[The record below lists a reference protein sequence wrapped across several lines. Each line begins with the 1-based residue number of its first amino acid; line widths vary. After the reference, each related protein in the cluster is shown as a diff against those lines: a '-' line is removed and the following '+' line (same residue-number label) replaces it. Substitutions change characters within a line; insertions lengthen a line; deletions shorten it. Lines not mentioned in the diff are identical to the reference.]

1 MGVALLLPFFV
12 AYGHFLLKRIVVII
26 TDTLEMFLPLQT
38 SSGLVQLPKPYF
50 LNNSCTVNHG
60 LQPKFTLVSHK
71 KSLQFWIFFRSNLPQ
86 FWIFLSR
93 PHSAELW
100 PRQRKTTGRSAERK
114 LRLRSGQNI
123 QPCAG
128 WDIKEIQKSFHQ
140 YQRSLTKIL
149 LRQTCI
155 CCFFTFCLFLLLWA
169 GSLLSQNPFSS
180 SLQIFCKYLASILQ
194 IFSFSVS
201 QFPPKSKSAQ
211 PLLANICPQGACC
224 GCDS

>member
-71 KSLQFWIFFRSNLPQ
+71 KSLQFWKFFRSNLPQ
-86 FWIFLSR
+86 FWIFPFR

-100 PRQRKTTGRSAERK
+100 PRQRKTTGHSAEWK
-114 LRLRSGQNI
+114 LHLRSGQNI
-123 QPCAG
+123 QHCAG
-128 WDIKEIQKSFHQ
+128 FD
-140 YQRSLTKIL
+140 SLIKIL
-149 LRQTCI
+149 HYQTCI

-201 QFPPKSKSAQ
+201 QFPPGSK
-211 PLLANICPQGACC
+211 LELITFVTIIAN
-224 GCDS
+224 

>member
-1 MGVALLLPFFV
+1 M
-12 AYGHFLLKRIVVII
+12 KIVINQGASKTKI
-26 TDTLEMFLPLQT
+26 
-38 SSGLVQLPKPYF
+38 
-50 LNNSCTVNHG
+50 
-60 LQPKFTLVSHK
+60 
-71 KSLQFWIFFRSNLPQ
+71 LPQ
-86 FWIFLSR
+86 FWIFPSL

-149 LRQTCI
+149 LHQTCI

-169 GSLLSQNPFSS
+169 GSLLSQNTFSS
-180 SLQIFCKYLASILQ
+180 SLQ

-201 QFPPKSKSAQ
+201 RFPPESKSVQ
-211 PLLANICPQGACC
+211 FLLANVVPKGLGGVTLKLILQL
-224 GCDS
+224 

>member
-1 MGVALLLPFFV
+1 MAIFF
-12 AYGHFLLKRIVVII
+12 KRIVVII

-50 LNNSCTVNHG
+50 LNNSWTIINHG
-60 LQPKFTLVSHK
+60 LQPQFTLISQK
-71 KSLQFWIFFRSNLPQ
+71 NLAQLFFGKILPQ
-86 FWIFLSR
+86 FWIFPSL

-169 GSLLSQNPFSS
+169 GSLLSQNSFSS
-180 SLQIFCKYLASILQ
+180 SLQILLISAFHGPLAE
-194 IFSFSVS
+194 
-201 QFPPKSKSAQ
+201 
-211 PLLANICPQGACC
+211 
-224 GCDS
+224 